1 MAFVRGEDNLSHLL
15 HMAQPAFV
23 PPSSAD
29 FFFNPAFGSSFLA
42 TKPVLLVMFS
52 VIVIVA
58 FFTIS
63 ARKAAVV
70 PSRLQFAGEMVYGFV
85 RNSIGKDVIG
95 EEYQRFVPFLFA
107 IFTFVL
113 TNNLFGVVP
122 FMQFPTM
129 SHIGFPVSITIFV
142 YLVYHYVAIK
152 KKGLG
157 PYLKEMCFMP
167 GVPKAVYVILAPV
180 EFLTYFAVR
189 PLTLAMRLFGNMFA
203 GHLLLLLFTLG
214 GEYMLKS
221 ALFVKFFAIL
231 SFGMAIG
238 LSFFEMGIQ
247 ALQAYIF
254 TLLAALY
261 IAGALADEH

>member
-1 MAFVRGEDNLSHLL
+1 
-15 HMAQPAFV
+15 MAQPGFV

-29 FFFNPAFGSSFLA
+29 FFFNPAVGSSILA
-42 TKPVLLVMFS
+42 TKPVMLLLFS
-52 VIVIVA
+52 VILISA
-58 FFTIS
+58 FFIVS

-85 RNSIGKDVIG
+85 RDGISRDVIG
-95 EEYQRFVPFLFA
+95 EEFQRFVPLLFA
-107 IFTFVL
+107 IFTFIL
-113 TNNLFGVVP
+113 TNNLFGVIP
-122 FMQFPTM
+122 LMQFPTM
-129 SHIGFPVSITIFV
+129 SHIGFPVSVTIFV
-142 YLVYHYVAIK
+142 YVVYHFVAIK

-157 PYLKEMCFMP
+157 RYLKEMCFMP
-167 GVPKAVYVILAPV
+167 GVPKPVYVILAPV
-180 EFLTYFAVR
+180 EFLTYVAVR

-214 GEYMLKS
+214 GQYMLKS
-221 ALFVKFFAIL
+221 ALFVKFFSIL
-231 SFGMAIG
+231 SFGLAIG

-247 ALQAYIF
+247 CLQAYIF

>member
-1 MAFVRGEDNLSHLL
+1 MSLSP
-15 HMAQPAFV
+15 HMVQPAFV

-29 FFFNPAFGSSFLA
+29 FVFGNSIL
-42 TKPVLLVMFS
+42 TNKPVMAIFLS
-52 VIVIVA
+52 VILISA
-58 FFTIS
+58 FFAFS

-70 PSRLQFAGEMVYGFV
+70 PSRLQFAGEMIYGFV
-85 RNSIGKDVIG
+85 RNDIGEDVIG
-95 EEYQRFVPFLFA
+95 AEYQRFVPFLFA

-113 TNNLFGVVP
+113 TNNLFGIVP
-122 FMQFPTM
+122 FIQFPTM
-129 SHIGFPVSITIFV
+129 SRIGFPVAITIFV
-142 YLVYHYVAIK
+142 YIVYHYVAIK
-152 KKGLG
+152 KKGLWR
-157 PYLKEMCFMP
+157 YLKEMCFMP

-221 ALFVKFFAIL
+221 ALFVKFFAVL
-231 SFGMAIG
+231 SFGLAIG

-247 ALQAYIF
+247 VLQAYIF

-261 IAGALADEH
+261 IAGALAEEH

>member
-1 MAFVRGEDNLSHLL
+1 
-15 HMAQPAFV
+15 MAQPAFV
-23 PPSSAD
+23 PPSSSD
-29 FFFNPAFGSSFLA
+29 FFYNPAFGSSILA
-42 TKPVLLVMFS
+42 TKPVMLLLFS
-52 VIVIVA
+52 VIIITA
-58 FFTIS
+58 FFTLS

-70 PSRLQFAGEMVYGFV
+70 PSRLQFAGEAVYGFV
-85 RNSIGKDVIG
+85 RNSIGQDVNG
-95 EEYQRFVPFLFA
+95 EDFQRFTPFLFA
-107 IFTFVL
+107 VFTFIL

-142 YLVYHYVAIK
+142 YIVYHYVAIK

-157 PYLKEMCFMP
+157 RYLKEMCFMP
-167 GVPKAVYVILAPV
+167 GVPKPIYVILAPV
-180 EFLTYFAVR
+180 EFLTFFAVR

-214 GEYMLKS
+214 GQYMLKS
-221 ALFVKFFAIL
+221 ALFVKLFSVL
-231 SFGMAIG
+231 SFGLAIG
-238 LSFFEMGIQ
+238 LSFFEMGIE

>member
-1 MAFVRGEDNLSHLL
+1 MLL
-15 HMAQPAFV
+15 APHMAQPAFV

-29 FFFNPAFGSSFLA
+29 FFFNPAFGNSILA
-42 TKPVLLVMFS
+42 TKPVMLLLFS
-52 VIVIVA
+52 VILISGFFIV
-58 FFTIS
+58 S
-63 ARKAAVV
+63 ARKASVL
-70 PSRLQFAGEMVYGFV
+70 PSRLQFSGELVYGFV
-85 RNSIGKDVIG
+85 RDGIGRDVIG
-95 EEYQRFVPFLFA
+95 EEFQRFVPFLFA
-107 IFTFVL
+107 IFVFVL

-142 YLVYHYVAIK
+142 YVVYHYVAIK

-157 PYLKEMCFMP
+157 RYLKEMCFMP

-231 SFGMAIG
+231 SFGLAIG

-261 IAGALADEH
+261 IAGALAEEH

>member
-1 MAFVRGEDNLSHLL
+1 
-15 HMAQPAFV
+15 MAQPGFV
-23 PPSSAD
+23 PPDSND
-29 FFFNPAFGSSFLA
+29 FIFKPIFGSSIFM
-42 TKPVLLVMFS
+42 TKPALMIFFS
-52 VIVIVA
+52 VILIVV

-70 PSRLQFAGEMVYGFV
+70 PSRLQFAGESVYGFV
-85 RNSIGKDVIG
+85 RTTIGQDVIG
-95 EEYQRFVPFLFA
+95 PEFERFTPFLFA

-113 TNNLFGVVP
+113 TNNLFGVIP

-129 SHIGFPVSITIFV
+129 SRIGFPVSITIFV

-157 PYLKEMCFMP
+157 RYLKEMCFMP
-167 GVPKAVYVILAPV
+167 GVPKPIYIILAPV

-221 ALFVKFFAIL
+221 ALFVKFFSVL

-238 LSFFEMGIQ
+238 LSFFEMGIEC
-247 ALQAYIF
+247 LQAYIF

>member
-1 MAFVRGEDNLSHLL
+1 MSLAL
-15 HMAQPAFV
+15 HHALNMAQPGFV
-23 PPSSAD
+23 PPSSSD
-29 FFFNPAFGSSFLA
+29 FFYNPAFGSSILA
-42 TKPVLLVMFS
+42 TKPVMLLLFS
-52 VIVIVA
+52 VILITA
-58 FFTIS
+58 FFTLS

-70 PSRLQFAGEMVYGFV
+70 PSRLQFAGEAIYGFV
-85 RNSIGKDVIG
+85 RNGIGQDVIG
-95 EEYQRFVPFLFA
+95 EEFQRFTPLLFA
-107 IFTFVL
+107 IFTFIL

-142 YLVYHYVAIK
+142 YITYHWVAIK

-157 PYLKEMCFMP
+157 RYLKEMCFMP
-167 GVPKAVYVILAPV
+167 GVPKPIYVILAPV

-221 ALFVKFFAIL
+221 AAFVKAFAVL
-231 SFGMAIG
+231 SFGLAIG
-238 LSFFEMGIQ
+238 LSFFEMGIEC
-247 ALQAYIF
+247 LQAYIF